1 LIDQRLFSSLAAAAA
16 ADRRAVDANAAIA
29 AGLDA
34 GANAVAAGFDKV
46 AAVLVA
52 AAASEA
58 DAILDGGALALAHT
72 KIALANDLAI
82 RRAAEADLAARQDLA
97 RFLQRGSM
105 LLVAASADELHA
117 AVALL
122 DLHRAARNVAADW
135 APLLGLVR
143 ITNRVG
149 HLYAPL
155 LVKFSA
161 LPISSYSYRP

>member
-1 LIDQRLFSSLAAAAA
+1 MRVALATLAA
-16 ADRRAVDANAAIA
+16 ADRRAVEANAAIA
-29 AGLDA
+29 AGLRT
-34 GANAVAAGFDKV
+34 GTNAVAARFDQV
-46 AAVLVA
+46 AAIFVA
-52 AAASEA
+52 ARAGEA
-58 DAILDGGALALAHT
+58 NAILDRSALALAHAQV
-72 KIALANDLAI
+72 ALANNLAI
-82 RRAAEADLAARQDLA
+82 RGAAEADLAARQDLA
-97 RFLQRGSM
+97 RLLQRGRA
-105 LLVAASADELHA
+105 LLIAANADELHS

-122 DLHRAARNVAADW
+122 DFHRAARNVAADW